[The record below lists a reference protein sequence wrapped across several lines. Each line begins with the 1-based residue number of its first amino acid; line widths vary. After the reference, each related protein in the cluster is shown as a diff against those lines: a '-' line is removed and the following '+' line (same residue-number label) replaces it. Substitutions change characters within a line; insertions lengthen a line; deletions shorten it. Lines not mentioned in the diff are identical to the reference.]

1 MSRRGL
7 FLVLEGPEGAGK
19 STLAAGLADRM
30 RQAGLD
36 PVLTREPG
44 GTPAGERA
52 RAALLDPD
60 HPLGPLSELF
70 FYLAARAELVEK
82 VIGPALTQGRVVLSD
97 RFSLSTEA
105 YQIAGRGLPADV
117 VLGAAQAAASGIR
130 PDLTLVLDV
139 PVEVGRAR
147 QMAAGK
153 RPDRLE
159 AESAEFHG
167 RVAARYLAARGEGV
181 RHLDGCLPPD
191 RLLEAAWQEIVR
203 LEPTRFG
210 GTSVGRMT
218 SLAGPEAL

>member
-1 MSRRGL
+1 MSGRGL

-19 STLAAGLADRM
+19 STLAAALVQRM

-52 RAALLDPD
+52 REALLDPD
-60 HPLGPLSELF
+60 HPVGPFTELF
-70 FYLAARAELVEK
+70 FYLAARTELVEK
-82 VIGPALTQGRVVLSD
+82 VIAPALAEGRVVLSD

-105 YQIAGRGLPADV
+105 YQIAGRGLPAGV
-117 VLGAAQAAASGIR
+117 VLSAAEAAAGGIR

-139 PVEVGRAR
+139 PVAVGRAR
-147 QMAAGK
+147 QVAAGK

-159 AESAEFHG
+159 AESDEFHA
-167 RVAARYLAARGEGV
+167 RVAACYLAARGEGV

-191 RLLEAAWQEIVR
+191 RLLEAAWEEIVR

>member
-19 STLAAGLADRM
+19 STLATALAGRM

-36 PVLTREPG
+36 PVVTREPG

-52 RAALLDPD
+52 RAALLDSE
-60 HPLGPLSELF
+60 HPMGPFAELF

-82 VIGPALTQGRVVLSD
+82 VIAPSLAEGRVVLSD

-105 YQIAGRGLPADV
+105 YQIAGRGLPAEV
-117 VLGAAQAAASGIR
+117 VLPAARAAASAIR

-139 PVEVGRAR
+139 PVEIGRAR
-147 QMAAGK
+147 QAAAGK

-167 RVAARYLAARGEGV
+167 RVAGFYLAARGEGV

-191 RLLEAAWQEIVR
+191 RLLEAAWGEIVR
-203 LEPTRFG
+203 LDPERFG
-210 GTSVGRMT
+210 RTTMGRRTSW
-218 SLAGPEAL
+218 AGPEAV